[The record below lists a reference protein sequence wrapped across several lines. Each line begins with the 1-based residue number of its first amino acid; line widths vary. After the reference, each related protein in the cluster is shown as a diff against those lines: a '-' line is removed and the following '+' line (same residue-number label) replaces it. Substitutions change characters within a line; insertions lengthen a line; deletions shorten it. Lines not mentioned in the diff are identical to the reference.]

1 MKRAAPSIIFL
12 FLNSALFAQHDLLKR
27 IEDIQ
32 FDKFLDEQCLDF
44 IRTGDIKMDKQD
56 TLLQIIIVRHGEP
69 AFNKRGWKNR
79 DEAVE
84 YIKMYDSVDVYS
96 FDQKPICFR
105 EDDPNIVFT
114 SLLPRAIN
122 TAEKTF
128 GNEYP
133 VESKPL
139 FNEFERKVI
148 DFPNIKLPGKF
159 WFITSRFIWTLGFN
173 HKGIESFSEA
183 RDRSREAAIFLDQN
197 TQKHKMTVLFSHGFL
212 NKYIKKQLKKS
223 GYKVID
229 MNGQKYLGAYYFYKV
244 K

>member
-1 MKRAAPSIIFL
+1 MRRAPSIILFL
-12 FLNSALFAQHDLLKR
+12 FLSSALFAQHDLLKK

-32 FDKFLDEQCLDF
+32 LDKFLDEQCLDF
-44 IRTGDIKMDKQD
+44 IRKGDVQMDPHD
-56 TLLQIIIVRHGEP
+56 TLLQIIIIRHGEP
-69 AFNKRGWKNR
+69 AFNKSGWKNR
-79 DEAVE
+79 DEAIE
-84 YIKMYDSVDVYS
+84 YVKRYDAVGVYN

-105 EDDPNIVFT
+105 EDDPTMVFT

-128 GNEYP
+128 GNDFP
-133 VESKPL
+133 VESKSL

-148 DFPNIKLPGKF
+148 EFPNIKLPGKF
-159 WFITSRFIWTLGFN
+159 WSITSRFIWTLGFN

-183 RDRSREAAIFLDQN
+183 RDRSQEAAIFLDQH
-197 TQKHKMTVLFSHGFL
+197 TQKQKMTVLFAHGFL
-212 NKYIKKQLKKS
+212 NRYIKKQLKKS